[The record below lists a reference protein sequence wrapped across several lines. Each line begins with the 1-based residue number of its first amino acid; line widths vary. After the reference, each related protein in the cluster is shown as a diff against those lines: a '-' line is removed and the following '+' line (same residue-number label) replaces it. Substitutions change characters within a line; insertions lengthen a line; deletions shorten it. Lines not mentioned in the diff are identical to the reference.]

1 MMAVES
7 ERYEIDILVEIEI
20 FSYLVTYN
28 LGEIFDELINLVT
41 YNLGKIF
48 DELINLFLSVKW
60 PRIEDL
66 HTPEKCGLQATRNF
80 YITTDEGITLGV
92 W

>member
-1 MMAVES
+1 MMTVES
-7 ERYEIDILVEIEI
+7 ERYEIDMLVEIEI
-20 FSYLVTYN
+20 FSY
-28 LGEIFDELINLVT
+28 LVT